1 MTEAERRHH
10 IAIAINLCDL
20 SQNSMRLAK
29 EHLRSLGIK
38 SKKELNS
45 SNLAIWQAE
54 KLAPLIKDLP

>member
-1 MTEAERRHH
+1 MTESERRHH

-29 EHLRSLGIK
+29 EHLRTVGIN

-54 KLAPLIKDLP
+54 KLMPLIKELP